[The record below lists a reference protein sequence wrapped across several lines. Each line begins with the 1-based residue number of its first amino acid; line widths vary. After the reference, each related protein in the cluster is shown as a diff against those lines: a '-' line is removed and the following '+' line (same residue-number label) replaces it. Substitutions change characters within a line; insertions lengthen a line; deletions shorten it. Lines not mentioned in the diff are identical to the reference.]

1 MEAGHFI
8 DGQSVCRGQ
17 TKTLYNPARHREAVG
32 AVYLGGEAEVEA
44 ALASCQTAFPAW
56 AGLGP
61 GERAQRLQAA
71 RQTLAAAL
79 PELAT
84 LLVRENGKTLGQAE
98 RELRR
103 CLETLDRV
111 AGFAP
116 WLADEETHRSQ
127 GRQLTIRREPLGI
140 VVAISPWNH
149 PVGLTIKRV
158 APALLAGNTVIVK
171 PPAVCP
177 LTVTRAIALLAATLP
192 PGVLNLV
199 NGPGGRGGGPPP
211 PPPPTGGGGVTARP
225 RPGLPTL
232 PTGRGGGAGAQRAA
246 DPRVRMI
253 ALTGGT
259 VTGKQVM
266 ADSAPSLKRLSLELG
281 GNDPAIVLP
290 DQSATPELARGLVK
304 NAFNEA
310 GQICFAIKRVY
321 VHRSQHDAL
330 LEQLAGVLD
339 EWLVG
344 DGLDP
349 RTSMG
354 PVQNRDQW
362 QLVVQL
368 AEDAAAR
375 GAQLRPCG
383 RPVPGTDWEGG
394 YFCLPTLVS
403 QVRAD
408 ALVVAEEQF
417 GPILPVLAYD
427 SVEDAIAAANA
438 TPFGLRSSVWTSD
451 QARGM
456 AVAAR
461 IRAGV
466 TSINEHAVLPRE
478 WNFIGLSDSGL
489 GRDSIMAGL
498 DEYVHAHAVV
508 TNVQ

>member
-199 NGPGGRGGGPPP
+199 NGPGGRVGGQ
-211 PPPPTGGGGVTARP
+211 
-225 RPGLPTL
+225 L
-232 PTGRGGGAGAQRAA
+232 AA

>member
-44 ALASCQTAFPAW
+44 ALASCQAAFPAW

-199 NGPGGRGGGPPP
+199 NGPGGRVGGQ
-211 PPPPTGGGGVTARP
+211 
-225 RPGLPTL
+225 L
-232 PTGRGGGAGAQRAA
+232 AA

-362 QLVVQL
+362 QWVVQL

-427 SVEDAIAAANA
+427 SVEEAIAAANA

-489 GRDSIMAGL
+489 GRDSIIAGL

>member
-199 NGPGGRGGGPPP
+199 NGPGGRGGGVGGPP
-211 PPPPTGGGGVTARP
+211 
-225 RPGLPTL
+225 
-232 PTGRGGGAGAQRAA
+232 AA
-246 DPRVRMI
+246 PPRVRMI

>member
-199 NGPGGRGGGPPP
+199 NGPGGRGGG
-211 PPPPTGGGGVTARP
+211 
-225 RPGLPTL
+225 
-232 PTGRGGGAGAQRAA
+232 QRAA

>member
-199 NGPGGRGGGPPP
+199 NGPGGRGGGGPAPPPPRRGAGPAPPAPPP
-211 PPPPTGGGGVTARP
+211 PPRGAHPGP
-225 RPGLPTL
+225 RPG
-232 PTGRGGGAGAQRAA
+232 GAGGAAA
-246 DPRVRMI
+246 PPP
-253 ALTGGT
+253 TH
-259 VTGKQVM
+259 
-266 ADSAPSLKRLSLELG
+266 E
-281 GNDPAIVLP
+281 
-290 DQSATPELARGLVK
+290 
-304 NAFNEA
+304 
-310 GQICFAIKRVY
+310 
-321 VHRSQHDAL
+321 
-330 LEQLAGVLD
+330 
-339 EWLVG
+339 
-344 DGLDP
+344 
-349 RTSMG
+349 
-354 PVQNRDQW
+354 
-362 QLVVQL
+362 
-368 AEDAAAR
+368 
-375 GAQLRPCG
+375 CG
-383 RPVPGTDWEGG
+383 
-394 YFCLPTLVS
+394 
-403 QVRAD
+403 
-408 ALVVAEEQF
+408 
-417 GPILPVLAYD
+417 
-427 SVEDAIAAANA
+427 
-438 TPFGLRSSVWTSD
+438 
-451 QARGM
+451 
-456 AVAAR
+456 
-461 IRAGV
+461 
-466 TSINEHAVLPRE
+466 
-478 WNFIGLSDSGL
+478 
-489 GRDSIMAGL
+489 
-498 DEYVHAHAVV
+498 
-508 TNVQ
+508 